1 MLRYLLAWRAYLVA
15 AYTIILIAGCASF
28 PWANGLKDTQKAGFS
43 GRISLQVEST
53 PPQSF
58 SGGFDLQG
66 STAQGELTLFT
77 PLGSTAAVM
86 RWSPG
91 RAELQNGSTTQ
102 AYPSVQAM
110 MERTTGAA
118 VPIEALFAWLGGE
131 ATAVP
136 GWLADVSRHADGR
149 ISALRT
155 DPAPPAQ
162 LRIVLDK

>member
-1 MLRYLLAWRAYLVA
+1 MLRHLLPWRQFLVA
-15 AYTIILIAGCASF
+15 VITIFLIAGCASKQR
-28 PWANGLKDTQKAGFS
+28 ASDSKDTEKPGFT

-66 STAQGELTLFT
+66 STTQGELTLFT
-77 PLGSTAAVM
+77 PLGSTAAVL

-91 RAELQNGSTTQ
+91 RAELQNGSSIQ

-131 ATAVP
+131 AAQVP
-136 GWLADVSRHADGR
+136 GWQADVSRHADGS

-155 DPAPPAQ
+155 NPAPPAQ

>member
-1 MLRYLLAWRAYLVA
+1 MLRCLLPWRQVLVA
-15 AYTIILIAGCASF
+15 MITMFLIAGCATNQRASDSK
-28 PWANGLKDTQKAGFS
+28 GTEKAGFT
-43 GRISLQVEST
+43 GRISLLVEST

-131 ATAVP
+131 AANVP

>member
-1 MLRYLLAWRAYLVA
+1 MLRYLLAWRQLIVA
-15 AYTIILIAGCASF
+15 MLTMILIAGCATN
-28 PWANGLKDTQKAGFS
+28 PWASGSKGIQNAGFT
-43 GRISLQVEST
+43 GRISLLVEST

-66 STAQGELTLFT
+66 STEQGELTLFT
-77 PLGSTAAVM
+77 PLGSTAAVL

-91 RAELQNGSTTQ
+91 RAELQNGSSTQ

-131 ATAVP
+131 AANVP
-136 GWLADVSRHADGR
+136 GWQADVSRHADGR

-162 LRIVLDK
+162 LRIVLDR